1 MCVVITNH
9 AKARIKER
17 TSMSKRMVE
26 KNVELAKRNGVSRE
40 ETSGSL
46 RRYIDSIFYKKKTAN
61 NIRIYCG
68 FVYVFSGEVLITA
81 FELPQR
87 YRGIELAI
95 RSKRKDI

>member
-17 TSMSKRMVE
+17 TSMPKKMVE
-26 KNVELAKRNGVSRE
+26 KNVELAKANGVRRE

-46 RRYIDSIFYKKKTAN
+46 RRYIDSIYYKKKAAN

-68 FVYVFSGEVLITA
+68 FVYVFAGDVLITA
-81 FELPQR
+81 FELPPK
-87 YRGIELAI
+87 YRSIELAI